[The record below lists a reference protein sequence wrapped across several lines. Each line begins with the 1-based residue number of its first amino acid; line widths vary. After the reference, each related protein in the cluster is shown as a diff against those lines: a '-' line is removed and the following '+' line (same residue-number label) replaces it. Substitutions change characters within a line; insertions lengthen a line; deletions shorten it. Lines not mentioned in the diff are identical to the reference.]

1 MLGVILPVAAVAG
14 VVNPFGGNAWPIY
27 GFSNGNVLY
36 NLLYAAKGLVNSPG
50 YWDLIMLTAMA
61 AILPIGYA
69 AAHQHKKAKQG
80 LGLFIG
86 LLVITSI
93 GIRTTA
99 NAVIIDSVTGY
110 TNAIKDAPAL
120 VVLPESIIS
129 SLGHEASMLIEQ
141 FYATPASLQVAHG
154 GGFDLANSLVQDSTH
169 IQVSDPMA
177 RATLAAFTRNCI
189 IPGIASGRLSSYA
202 LVTSTQLWDRGGKKG
217 TLARS
222 PQSPLTPV
230 YTAQD
235 TYGAMLPCG
244 PKGVA
249 GGQTAYATYN
259 GTQYKDAY
267 DYLSAYFQGEAP
279 KWLAQS
285 AATFSGTST
294 FSWLSGT
301 LASAQT
307 FLFGGALT
315 KPTGE
320 TIEQAAAIN
329 ALRPAL
335 NAAAIASGQ
344 SQAVTALAVAQGE
357 KSQVSSWAT
366 GAIIFRDLAG
376 YLYSVLQAFVM
387 ALLPLI
393 MVALFIPGAG
403 HRIAMTTMQVLFW
416 LALWEP
422 TLSIV
427 DYIVDLYSQGT
438 LGPVMGKTG
447 GYSMMNLGV
456 ISTQTSHLMLA
467 AGFVSS
473 MVPLITWGL
482 VKGGFA
488 FTEFLTHGLGTALA
502 AQAGAMA
509 ATGNI
514 SLDQQSFNNRSIGQE
529 MLMYKETAGTGEALT
544 SMAGADATEQVNQGG
559 VDGLV
564 AGNKITNVISARASR
579 GERQAETV
587 ANNASQTASADSSRA
602 YAQGTISAIK
612 AMQGVTQS
620 DSAGN
625 RGSLAHDR
633 DVRHAAEATL
643 AASLQDQ
650 AGDST
655 KVGQDLARMAQGG
668 ISPTQILD
676 GFKAKAAEGD
686 KAAAGIVSKT
696 EGWLAGH
703 KSSTSAEFY
712 ASLKGAVDASS
723 NAQQSLS
730 GQQGNLTKTSAGYA
744 TKAAQALDY
753 AHSLQRLANLTQA
766 SDRNDSETL
775 KQAAGL
781 ATSSATSYQT
791 AETAT
796 DAAEKFHAI
805 SMDPGLGNVAT
816 VFADIRSLEG
826 QVNALPDPMAGPAG
840 APKGYAGTKGGVAQK
855 GAALAQKV
863 QNAAGAGAAAARG
876 AMPGVARQV
885 GNAGKAVGQVPGKMS
900 SLSKTLRGKTKNL
913 SGSVRDPDSNW
924 RTGNFNQ
931 TFGKAY
937 NRNYAATQTNYDNT
951 LGVTGDRLASGK
963 NSLTNFASTLIGMP
977 APADG
982 SQHLGRSQVELVG
995 GATLVGMIPDKVLEV
1010 GAAAAGGAYALAKGI
1025 EWLSPN
1031 NPNAYSGEQGIDMRL
1046 PGAGAG
1052 PTAGAGDPGTE
1063 NSGMGSQNP
1072 GAYPGGDSH
1081 SSGPTA
1087 GAGLAAP
1094 AAGAGGLGTENSG
1107 MGSQNL
1113 STYPGGDARPSNLA
1127 AGILRTTNQ
1136 MDHPFSTD
1144 AGSNWQGPSQNYYDN
1159 YFVRP
1164 QRLNANPADPV
1175 NRGMAATAT
1184 AHVVLSGKGS
1194 DSALNAATKW

>member
-1 MLGVILPVAAVAG
+1 MLKKISTLLFPAFLLGVAALLLPAVASANT
-14 VVNPFGGNAWPIY
+14 VNPFGGNAWPIY
-27 GFSNGNVLY
+27 AFANGNVLY
-36 NLLYAAKGLVNSPG
+36 NLLYAAKGLVDSSG
-50 YWDLIMLTAMA
+50 YWDLIMLTALTA
-61 AILPIGYA
+61 TLPIGYA
-69 AAHQHKKAKQG
+69 AAHNHAKAKG
-80 LGLFIG
+80 VLGLFIG
-86 LLVITSI
+86 LLVIISI
-93 GIRTTA
+93 GVKTTA
-99 NAVIIDSVTGY
+99 NAVIIDTVTGY

-120 VVLPESIIS
+120 VVMPESIVS
-129 SLGHEASMLIEQ
+129 SIGHEASMLIEQ
-141 FYATPASLQVAHG
+141 FYHTPGDLQVAHG

-169 IQVSDPMA
+169 IQVNDPMA
-177 RATLAAFTRNCI
+177 RATLAAFARNCL
-189 IPGIASGRLSSYA
+189 IPGIASGRLSSYT
-202 LVTSTQLWDRGGKKG
+202 LVTSTQLWGQGG
-217 TLARS
+217 TLAGV

-249 GGQTAYATYN
+249 SEQTAFVTYD
-259 GTQYKDAY
+259 GTQYKNAY
-267 DYLSAYFQGEAP
+267 GYLSAYFKGEAP
-279 KWLAQS
+279 KWLGQS
-285 AATFSGTST
+285 AATFSGTAT

-366 GAIIFRDLAG
+366 GAIIFRDLSG

-387 ALLPLI
+387 ALLPII

-456 ISTQTSHLMLA
+456 ISVQTSHLMLA
-467 AGFVSS
+467 AGFVAS

-488 FTEFLTHGLGTALA
+488 FTEFLTHGMGTALA

-514 SLDQQSFNNRSIGQE
+514 SLDQQSFDNRSIGQE
-529 MLMYKETAGTGEALT
+529 MLMFKETVGSGEALT
-544 SMAGADATEQVNQGG
+544 SVAGADATEQVNQGG

-564 AGNKITNVISARASR
+564 AGNRITNVISTRASR

-587 ANNASQTASADSSRA
+587 AHNASQTASSDSSRA
-602 YAQGTISAIK
+602 YAQGTTAAIK
-612 AMQGVTQS
+612 TLQGLAQS

-633 DVRHAAEATL
+633 DIRHAAESTL
-643 AASLQDQ
+643 AAGLLHE

-655 KVGQDLARMAQGG
+655 KVGQTLERMARGG
-668 ISPTQILD
+668 VSPTQILD
-676 GFKAKAAEGD
+676 GFKVQAAEGS
-686 KAAAGIVSKT
+686 KAAAGIVSKA
-696 EGWLAGH
+696 EGWLAEH
-703 KSSTSAEFY
+703 KSSTTAEFNL
-712 ASLKGAVDASS
+712 ALRGVIEASS
-723 NAQQSLS
+723 SAQQNLIGRRDSSLR
-730 GQQGNLTKTSAGYA
+730 TSAGYA
-744 TKAAQALDY
+744 TKAAQARDY
-753 AHSLQRLANLTQA
+753 AHSIQRLANLTQG

-781 ATSSATSYQT
+781 AVSAATSYQT

-805 SMDPGLGNVAT
+805 AMDPGLGNVAT

-826 QVNALPDPMAGPAG
+826 QVNALPNPMAGPPG
-840 APKGYAGTKGGVAQK
+840 TPKDYAGTKGAAEQN
-855 GAALAQKV
+855 GAALTHRV
-863 QNAAGAGAAAARG
+863 NSAAEAGTAAARG
-876 AMPGVARQV
+876 VMPGVAQRV
-885 GNAGKAVGQVPGKMS
+885 RNARKATSQVPGEMYAGS
-900 SLSKTLRGKTKNL
+900 EALSGKEKNL
-913 SGSVRDPDSNW
+913 SGSVRDPNW
-924 RTGNFNQ
+924 KSGDFNQ
-931 TFGKAY
+931 KFNLLY
-937 NRNYAATQTNYDNT
+937 SRNSDNATANFYTAKGAAGER
-951 LGVTGDRLASGK
+951 LGGGQHA
-963 NSLTNFASTLIGMP
+963 LTDWVSTSVDMP
-977 APADG
+977 APAHGNSD
-982 SQHLGRSQVELVG
+982 LGVGQVELVA
-995 GATLVGMIPDKVLEV
+995 GATVVGLIPGKALAV
-1010 GAAAAGGAYALAKGI
+1010 GAAAAGGAYAVARGI
-1025 EWLSPN
+1025 EAMTPN
-1031 NPNAYSGEQGIDMRL
+1031 NPNAYPGEPGIDRQLPGSGSAPVSDAGGGSPQGIGS
-1046 PGAGAG
+1046 PQ
-1052 PTAGAGDPGTE
+1052 GTQ
-1063 NSGMGSQNP
+1063 GI
-1072 GAYPGGDSH
+1072 AYPGDPHMS
-1081 SSGPTA
+1081 A
-1087 GAGLAAP
+1087 
-1094 AAGAGGLGTENSG
+1094 
-1107 MGSQNL
+1107 SQIAQEIQ
-1113 STYPGGDARPSNLA
+1113 S
-1127 AGILRTTNQ
+1127 TTNQ

-1144 AGSNWQGPSQNYYDN
+1144 AGQGWRGPSQDYYDR
-1159 YFVRP
+1159 YFMRP
-1164 QRLNANPADPV
+1164 QRLNADPADPV
-1175 NRGMAATAT
+1175 NRGMVATAT
-1184 AHVVLSGKGS
+1184 AHVVLSKKGD
-1194 DSALNAATKW
+1194 DSALSAATKW

>member
-1 MLGVILPVAAVAG
+1 MNETQNWHNDHTPFLSSTLLLLVTLGVLLPVVAAAG
-14 VVNPFGGNAWPIY
+14 EVNPFGGNAWPIY
-27 GFSNGNVLY
+27 GFANGNVLW

-50 YWDLIMLTAMA
+50 YWDLIMLTALT

-80 LGLFIG
+80 LGLFLG

-93 GIRTTA
+93 GIKTTA

-120 VVLPESIIS
+120 VVLPESIVS

-141 FYATPASLQVAHG
+141 FYSTPASLQVAHG

-189 IPGIASGRLSSYA
+189 IPGIASGRLSSYS
-202 LVTSTQLWDRGGKKG
+202 LVTSTQLWDGGGKKG

-249 GGQTAYATYN
+249 GGQIAYVTYN
-259 GTQYKDAY
+259 GAQYKDAY

-285 AATFSGTST
+285 AATFSGTSA

-315 KPTGE
+315 QPTGE

-438 LGPVMGKTG
+438 LGPIMGKTG

-514 SLDQQSFNNRSIGQE
+514 SLDQQSFDNRSIGQE
-529 MLMYKETAGTGEALT
+529 MLMYKETVGTGESVVAA
-544 SMAGADATEQVNQGG
+544 AGVDATEQVNQGG
-559 VDGLV
+559 VAENV
-564 AGNKITNVISARASR
+564 AGSQITNQAAASARKTEARAKSVAQAASVAAT
-579 GERQAETV
+579 ENYNYAEAETV
-587 ANNASQTASADSSRA
+587 SW
-602 YAQGTISAIK
+602 G
-612 AMQGVTQS
+612 
-620 DSAGN
+620 
-625 RGSLAHDR
+625 L
-633 DVRHAAEATL
+633 RH
-643 AASLQDQ
+643 
-650 AGDST
+650 
-655 KVGQDLARMAQGG
+655 VQDLAQTAIGTN
-668 ISPTQILD
+668 TQ
-676 GFKAKAAEGD
+676 
-686 KAAAGIVSKT
+686 
-696 EGWLAGH
+696 
-703 KSSTSAEFY
+703 
-712 ASLKGAVDASS
+712 
-723 NAQQSLS
+723 
-730 GQQGNLTKTSAGYA
+730 
-744 TKAAQALDY
+744 
-753 AHSLQRLANLTQA
+753 
-766 SDRNDSETL
+766 
-775 KQAAGL
+775 
-781 ATSSATSYQT
+781 TSSA
-791 AETAT
+791 A
-796 DAAEKFHAI
+796 
-805 SMDPGLGNVAT
+805 
-816 VFADIRSLEG
+816 R
-826 QVNALPDPMAGPAG
+826 
-840 APKGYAGTKGGVAQK
+840 
-855 GAALAQKV
+855 AALENYSTALTDQI
-863 QNAAGAGAAAARG
+863 NSD
-876 AMPGVARQV
+876 VAH
-885 GNAGKAVGQVPGKMS
+885 
-900 SLSKTLRGKTKNL
+900 GKT
-913 SGSVRDPDSNW
+913 V
-924 RTGNFNQ
+924 
-931 TFGKAY
+931 
-937 NRNYAATQTNYDNT
+937 
-951 LGVTGDRLASGK
+951 
-963 NSLTNFASTLIGMP
+963 STKLR
-977 APADG
+977 AVA
-982 SQHLGRSQVELVG
+982 
-995 GATLVGMIPDKVLEV
+995 GATLY
-1010 GAAAAGGAYALAKGI
+1010 AGGEAGV
-1025 EWLSPN
+1025 
-1031 NPNAYSGEQGIDMRL
+1031 SGTI
-1046 PGAGAG
+1046 GATSKRRSI
-1052 PTAGAGDPGTE
+1052 PPKK
-1063 NSGMGSQNP
+1063 
-1072 GAYPGGDSH
+1072 
-1081 SSGPTA
+1081 SGPGKEHLQRT
-1087 GAGLAAP
+1087 
-1094 AAGAGGLGTENSG
+1094 
-1107 MGSQNL
+1107 
-1113 STYPGGDARPSNLA
+1113 RPRP
-1127 AGILRTTNQ
+1127 LRTT
-1136 MDHPFSTD
+1136 H
-1144 AGSNWQGPSQNYYDN
+1144 GVPSSP
-1159 YFVRP
+1159 R
-1164 QRLNANPADPV
+1164 
-1175 NRGMAATAT
+1175 
-1184 AHVVLSGKGS
+1184 
-1194 DSALNAATKW
+1194 